1 MKRSIIISLI
11 AAGSSLLTSC
21 ATSTS
26 PTVYS
31 PEEAQQRQS
40 VTKGKITHIEAVTIQ
55 SKQTGAGAG
64 VGAAAGGVA
73 GYSTGNSSTSGLAG
87 VGGAL
92 IGGAVGHITEKFLN
106 KEKAVKL
113 EIETDSGEI
122 FTIVQAD
129 KVKFQVGDRVRIT
142 KSSKSKTRV
151 TKDN

>member
-1 MKRSIIISLI
+1 MKKSITITLLAICT
-11 AAGSSLLTSC
+11 SLLTGC

-31 PEEAQQRQS
+31 PGEAQQKQS
-40 VTKGKITHIEAVTIQ
+40 VIKGRITHIEAATIQ

-64 VGAAAGGVA
+64 VGAAAGGIA
-73 GYSTGNSSTSGLAG
+73 GYTTGNSRTSGLAG

-92 IGGAVGHITEKFLN
+92 IGGAVGHLTEKYMN

-113 EIETDSGEI
+113 EIETDGGEI

-129 KVKFQVGDRVRIT
+129 DVKFQVGDRVRIT

-151 TKDN
+151 TKEN

>member
-1 MKRSIIISLI
+1 MRKLFYISVI
-11 AAGSSLLTSC
+11 TAGATLLSGC

-26 PTVYS
+26 ATVYS
-31 PEEAQQRQS
+31 PEEAQKKQS
-40 VTKGKITHIEAVTIQ
+40 VTKGKITHIEAVVVQ

-73 GYSTGNSSTSGLAG
+73 GYSSGNSSTSKLAG

-92 IGGAVGHITEKFLN
+92 IGGAVGHLAEKYMN
-106 KEKAVKL
+106 KENAVKL

-129 KVKFQVGDRVRIT
+129 DQKFQVGDRVRVT
-142 KSSKSKTRV
+142 KSSKSKHRV
-151 TKDN
+151 TKDK